1 MSYETKKLKEIIYM
15 NISKIFDLRNNPKP
29 VVDPNVANCPRP
41 PQSRIKDTEVIEPEA
56 RTGLQMKHEDQPN
69 KDIPMDW
76 GPAIKT
82 SFLSEIDTPVILN
95 EDPFRFRSLNIFLL
109 LI

>member
-1 MSYETKKLKEIIYM
+1 MFGKTKTLTEIIYM
-15 NISKIFDLRNNPKP
+15 NISEIFDLRNNPKP
-29 VVDPNVANCPRP
+29 VVDPNVANCPR
-41 PQSRIKDTEVIEPEA
+41 QSQIKDTEVKEPEA
-56 RTGLQMKHEDQPN
+56 RTGLQIKHEDKPN

-76 GPAIKT
+76 GPAIRT